1 MGILMGYWLKINKK
15 SYNLETIIIKSVMCI
30 VIM

>member
-1 MGILMGYWLKINKK
+1 MGNLMSYWLKMNKK